1 MESHRPEHSSPSP
14 TESRFLA
21 GWRRRGAPVHHVG
34 APVDPRFSLANERTF
49 LAWNRTALALIG
61 GGLAEAQ
68 LLRSSSHTLREV
80 ISLGLIILGAVIS
93 TIGLKRWRTNET
105 AMRLRA
111 PQSPSPLA
119 PAFVALS
126 VGGISVSLAV
136 VIIVDQLRP

>member
-1 MESHRPEHSSPSP
+1 MEPHRPEHSSPSR
-14 TESRFLA
+14 TESRFPA

-61 GGLAEAQ
+61 GGLAAAQ
-68 LLRSSSHTLREV
+68 LLRSGSNTLREV
-80 ISLGLIILGAVIS
+80 VSLGLISLGAVIG

-105 AMRLRA
+105 AMRLRT
-111 PQSPSPLA
+111 PLISSPVA

-126 VGGISVSLAV
+126 VGAISVSLTLA
-136 VIIVDQLRP
+136 ILFDPLRP